1 MDNQEQVDS
10 PLLNHKSIDWIDHA
24 ETLIPTYSERLIRYI
39 EKHDNKLD
47 ESDFIEDEIQ
57 EFEVRLMPKNQFTV
71 GKKWKLFKK
80 TTNIYLKF
88 LKEKRTFF
96 SDELSIEERTQKRTN
111 YIKIYC
117 LKKFAP
123 DLWNRI
129 HRLTKE
135 EKAIVI
141 HNITGIN
148 KRDCYTF
155 FNNSI
160 KNEDWAKGFIDGE
173 VLDKIVE
180 LEFKLM

>member
-1 MDNQEQVDS
+1 MKPKPFKKHET
-10 PLLNHKSIDWIDHA
+10 KDWLGYA

-39 EKHDNKLD
+39 EKHHNKLD

-57 EFEVRLMPKNQFTV
+57 EIEVRLMPKNQFTV
-71 GKKWKLFKK
+71 GKNWTIFKK
-80 TTNIYLKF
+80 NINTYLKF
-88 LKEKRTFF
+88 LEEKRTVI
-96 SDELSIEERTQKRTN
+96 SDELTIEERTEKRTN

-123 DLWNRI
+123 ELWKRL
-129 HRLTKE
+129 HGLTKQ
-135 EKAIVI
+135 EKAIII

-155 FNNSI
+155 FNNLI
-160 KNEDWAKGFIDGE
+160 QNEDWAKGFIDGE